1 MDILIAGYRTSQE
14 ENLSMQKE
22 INYIEKWDRKG
33 RSYTWSGTSYGLFQA
48 LEKEGIKIIDVPIN
62 GRPLDKLNYYFR
74 RLFLTLR
81 KKNDFE
87 VSQIRQTEKQLAKS
101 TRMKAN
107 IPSLMFTQYR
117 SKYIKDSYVFID
129 FSVQYLL
136 ELRKNQKELMDFTP
150 LNNGIPEKYVS
161 ERNAIVEEW
170 TRECRGIFTMSSYLA
185 KDFTERLG
193 ILEKKVHYVGGG
205 CNVDISRI
213 DGSQR
218 DGNRFLFVGR
228 DWERKNGPLV
238 VEAFSGLHKKFPKTE
253 LYILGPAV
261 EPSEVKEKEGIHFVG
276 PTSYQDTLR
285 YYNLCDYFVMPSRC
299 EAYGLVFGE
308 ALIFGLP
315 CIAKNA
321 FAMPEFIEED
331 YNGYLIEHDDVDELC
346 AAMEKMLLNS
356 KRLKETVESNR
367 TSYAERYSWKTVA
380 KKMIAVMEAD
390 GYWKNI

>member
-321 FAMPEFIEED
+321 FAMPEFIED
-331 YNGYLIEHDDVDELC
+331 DTNGYLIERDDVNELC
-346 AAMEKMLLNS
+346 AAMEKMLINS
-356 KRLKETVESNR
+356 KRLKETVEINR

-390 GYWKNI
+390 GYWKNT

>member
-321 FAMPEFIEED
+321 FAMPEFIED
-331 YNGYLIEHDDVDELC
+331 DTNGYLIERDDVDELC

-356 KRLKETVESNR
+356 KRLKETVEINR
-367 TSYAERYSWKTVA
+367 TSYAEQYSWKTVA

>member
-1 MDILIAGYRTSQE
+1 
-14 ENLSMQKE
+14 MQKE
-22 INYIEKWDRKG
+22 INFVEKWDKRG
-33 RSYTWSGTSYGLFQA
+33 RGYTWSGTSYGIFRA
-48 LEKEGIKIIDVPIN
+48 LEEEGITLIDIPIN
-62 GRPLDKLNYYFR
+62 EKLWDKINYYLQTMLFR
-74 RLFLTLR
+74 MT
-81 KKNDFE
+81 KKNDFKI
-87 VSQIRQTEKQLAKS
+87 SQIRQVEKQLAKS
-101 TRMKAN
+101 TKMKEN

-193 ILEKKVHYVGGG
+193 IPEKKVHHVGGG
-205 CNVDISRI
+205 CNVDISGI
-213 DGSQR
+213 DASQR
-218 DGNRFLFVGR
+218 NGNRFLFVGR

-238 VEAFSGLHKKFPKTE
+238 TEAFSGLQRKYPKTE
-253 LYILGPAV
+253 LYILGPSV
-261 EPSEVKEKEGIHFVG
+261 EPSEVKEKEGVYFIG

-331 YNGYLIEHDDVDELC
+331 YNGYLIERDDVDELR

-390 GYWKNI
+390 GYWMNT

>member
-1 MDILIAGYRTSQE
+1 
-14 ENLSMQKE
+14 MQKE

-193 ILEKKVHYVGGG
+193 IPEKKVHYVGGG

-238 VEAFSGLHKKFPKTE
+238 VEAFSGFHKKFPKTE

-321 FAMPEFIEED
+321 FAMPEFIED
-331 YNGYLIEHDDVDELC
+331 DTNGYLIEHDDVDELC